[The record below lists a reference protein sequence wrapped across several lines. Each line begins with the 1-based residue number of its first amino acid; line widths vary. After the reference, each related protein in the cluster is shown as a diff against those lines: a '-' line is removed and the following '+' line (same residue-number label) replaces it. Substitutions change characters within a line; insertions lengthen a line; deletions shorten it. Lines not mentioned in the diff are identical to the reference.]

1 MVLVI
6 ESMEASGKLAMV
18 GIIALAKANEAKRQM
33 LSMFVLDDGHERA
46 SNAELLTCGLRHESL
61 RGFIAGVMLSL
72 KVLDGVDPIEEFD
85 AFMASLDEA
94 EKGALEHAFSRE
106 VERYSETG
114 EA

>member
-6 ESMEASGKLAMV
+6 ESVEASGKLAMV
-18 GIIALAKANEAKRQM
+18 GIIALARAEQAKMQM
-33 LSMFVLDDGHERA
+33 ASMIDAGPERV
-46 SNAELLTCGLRHESL
+46 SSAEVLTCGLRHESL
-61 RGFIAGVMLSL
+61 RGFIAGVMFSL

-85 AFMASLDEA
+85 AFMASLDDA

-114 EA
+114 DA

>member
-1 MVLVI
+1 MI
-6 ESMEASGKLAMV
+6 ESVEASGKLAMV
-18 GIIALAKANEAKRQM
+18 GIIALAKAEQAKMQM
-33 LSMFVLDDGHERA
+33 VSMMDAGHERV

-85 AFMASLDEA
+85 AFMASLDDA

-114 EA
+114 ED

>member
-1 MVLVI
+1 MI

-33 LSMFVLDDGHERA
+33 LSMFDAGHERV

-85 AFMASLDEA
+85 AFMASLDDA

>member
-18 GIIALAKANEAKRQM
+18 GIIALAKAEQAKSQM
-33 LSMFVLDDGHERA
+33 VSMMDAGHEGA
-46 SNAELLTCGLRHESL
+46 SNAEVLTCGLRHESL

-85 AFMASLDEA
+85 AFMASLDDA

>member
-1 MVLVI
+1 MI
-6 ESMEASGKLAMV
+6 ESVEASGRLGLV
-18 GIIALAKANEAKRQM
+18 GIIAMAKAERAKRQM
-33 LSMFVLDDGHERA
+33 LAMFEAGHEMV

-72 KVLDGVDPIEEFD
+72 KMLDGVDPIEEFD
-85 AFMASLDEA
+85 AFMESLDDA

>member
-1 MVLVI
+1 MI

-18 GIIALAKANEAKRQM
+18 GIIALAKANEAKGQM
-33 LSMFVLDDGHERA
+33 VSMMDAGPKKFGT
-46 SNAELLTCGLRHESL
+46 AELLTCGLRHESL
-61 RGFIAGVMLSL
+61 RGFIAGVMCSL

>member
-6 ESMEASGKLAMV
+6 ESVEASGRLGLV
-18 GIIALAKANEAKRQM
+18 GIIAMAKAERAKRQM
-33 LSMFVLDDGHERA
+33 LAMFEAGHEMV

-72 KVLDGVDPIEEFD
+72 KMLDGVDPIEEFD
-85 AFMASLDEA
+85 AFMESLDDA

>member
-18 GIIALAKANEAKRQM
+18 GIIALAKAEQARGQM
-33 LSMFVLDDGHERA
+33 LSMFDAGHERA
-46 SNAELLTCGLRHESL
+46 SNAELLACGLRHESL
-61 RGFIAGVMLSL
+61 RGFIEGVMLSL

-85 AFMASLDEA
+85 AFMASLDDA

>member
-18 GIIALAKANEAKRQM
+18 GIIAMARANEAKRQM
-33 LSMFVLDDGHERA
+33 LAMFDAGHERV
-46 SNAELLTCGLRHESL
+46 SNAEVLTCGIRHESL

-85 AFMASLDEA
+85 AFMATLDDA

-114 EA
+114 ED

>member
-1 MVLVI
+1 MI

-18 GIIALAKANEAKRQM
+18 GIIALAKAEQAKGQMVSMMEA
-33 LSMFVLDDGHERA
+33 GHERV

-85 AFMASLDEA
+85 AFMASLDDA

>member
-1 MVLVI
+1 MIDSV
-6 ESMEASGKLAMV
+6 EASGKLAMV
-18 GIIALAKANEAKRQM
+18 GIIALANANEAKGQM
-33 LSMFVLDDGHERA
+33 VSMMDAGHERA
-46 SNAELLTCGLRHESL
+46 SNAEVLAYGLRHESL

-94 EKGALEHAFSRE
+94 DKGALEHAFACE